1 VDRPKTP
8 TSATDAFPSCTP
20 GHPPPVTAAPE
31 QDRTDEHPS
40 RPGVGADPA
49 QDAAV
54 AERAVEESFE
64 RSIDEGRRRLS
75 RRTWPLL
82 ATGLLGGIDV
92 GTGVLAL
99 LLVEH
104 ETGNVLLAG
113 LAFSIGFIA
122 LSLARSELFTED
134 FLVPVSTVVARQ
146 ARFRMLLRLWI
157 GTLLANLV
165 AGWCFTWLI
174 LQGFPQLADTALQAG
189 GYYVDLGLGGRAF
202 ALAVIGGTVITLMTW
217 MQHSTESDGLKLV
230 PAVTGGFL
238 LAGAQL
244 NHAVVN
250 SLLIFSALHTGR
262 APFGYL
268 DWLLTAGLAAAGNL
282 VGGLLLVTL
291 LRMFQVPHTV
301 RREREHPALGVPIGD
316 HRRSAGDGGA

>member
-1 VDRPKTP
+1 V
-8 TSATDAFPSCTP
+8 TS
-20 GHPPPVTAAPE
+20 APE
-31 QDRTDEHPS
+31 QDRTDEHSS
-40 RPGVGADPA
+40 RPGVGSDPA
-49 QDAAV
+49 QDASV
-54 AERAVEESFE
+54 AEKEVEESFK
-64 RSIDEGRRRLS
+64 RSVDEGRRRLS

-99 LLVEH
+99 LFVEH

-134 FLVPVSTVVARQ
+134 FLVPVSTVIARQ
-146 ARFRMLLRLWI
+146 ARFRMLLRLWA

-174 LQGFPQLADTALQAG
+174 LKGFPQFADTALKAG
-189 GYYVDLGLGGRAF
+189 GHYIDLGLGGRAF

-230 PAVTGGFL
+230 PAVTGAFL

-282 VGGLLLVTL
+282 VGGVLLVTL
-291 LRMFQVPHTV
+291 LRLFQVPHIV
-301 RREREHPALGVPIGD
+301 RQERDNPALGVAVHD
-316 HRRSAGDGGA
+316 ERRARGRRG